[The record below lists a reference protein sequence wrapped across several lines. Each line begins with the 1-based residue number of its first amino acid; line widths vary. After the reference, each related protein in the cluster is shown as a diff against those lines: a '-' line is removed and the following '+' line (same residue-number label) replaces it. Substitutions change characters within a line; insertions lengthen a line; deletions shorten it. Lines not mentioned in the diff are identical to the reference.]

1 MSAHAQANAD
11 QLLVL
16 VERLTEA
23 LAADARAFE
32 QRRPNE
38 AAARMDETARLANLY
53 RHESARLRADPSLIA
68 GCAEATRMR
77 LIRATEA
84 FDAVLARHARALQA
98 AKTVTE
104 GVVRAIADEVARG
117 RSTGAAY
124 GPGARAQQ
132 APATAVTLNR
142 KA

>member
-1 MSAHAQANAD
+1 MSAQAEANAN

-32 QRRPNE
+32 QRRPGE

-53 RHESARLRADPSLIA
+53 RHESARLRSDPGLIA
-68 GCAEATRMR
+68 GCAETTRMK

-84 FDAVLARHARALQA
+84 FDAVLARHARALHA

-104 GVVRAIADEVARG
+104 GVVRAIAEEMANS

-124 GPGARAQQ
+124 GPGARATT

-142 KA
+142 QA